1 MVVTMGPRARVAM
14 PLLLVLAAWG
24 PFCGSQDAAAGEPP
38 SAPIRR
44 LAYVESSTGLVPPTM
59 EGGGTELE
67 MGDVDGDGRLDLVSI
82 GDHGSPYVNS
92 DQHGVMVWFGDG
104 AGSWS
109 VVMVGEFGYGGVALG
124 DVNGDGLVDV
134 GYGMHH
140 NYSGVDLGDQLLEVA
155 LGDGSGMSWT
165 PWDDGLATN
174 GEDWG
179 MFSTDFA
186 DVDNDGDLDVGSN
199 SFGCCAGVHVYLN
212 QGDGTWAQSFGFVGG
227 NSADE
232 IVFGDI
238 NGDGNADL
246 AVSQQYGTVYLG
258 DGAGGFALDDGNL
271 PAGGSSGRLGIS
283 LGDVNADGREDLAF
297 RTSSG
302 GLEVWAWSG
311 PGAWIEL
318 SGSLPASGLWEATQL
333 VDMNADGHVDMAA
346 FGSGQ
351 GRVWAGDGAGGWTE
365 AASFVT
371 PSPGDYEAFR
381 AGGDVDHNGFPDLVL
396 VADEG
401 SWPNDFNHMH
411 VFKESSVPT
420 ALGIWPVDPCGGEK
434 LVAGAVTFID
444 WITAVPA
451 GGPGAVTLELS
462 LDGPSGQWTP
472 IATDIANSGRFQW
485 RVPPDT
491 PSSTTAFLRLSL
503 TVGAETVTTVTP
515 RSFTILGGDALFS
528 DGFESGDTSAWSA
541 AVP

>member
-1 MVVTMGPRARVAM
+1 MRSTARVILA
-14 PLLLVLAAWG
+14 LATVALFHALV
-24 PFCGSQDAAAGEPP
+24 DAAGPEPTFRT
-38 SAPIRR
+38 ARR
-44 LAYVESSTGLVPPTM
+44 LAYVESSVGLVPPTLD
-59 EGGGTELE
+59 GGGTEIE

-82 GDHGSPYVNS
+82 GDHGSPFVNS

-124 DVNGDGLVDV
+124 DVNGDGFMDV

-140 NYSGVDLGDQLLEVA
+140 NYSGTDLGDQLLEVA
-155 LGDGSGMSWT
+155 LGDGSGSSWT

-179 MFSTDFA
+179 MFSTDLA

-212 QGDGTWAQSFGFVGG
+212 QGDGTWVQSFGFVGG

-258 DGAGGFALDDGNL
+258 DGSGGFTLDDGNL
-271 PAGGSSGRLGIS
+271 PAAGSSGRLGIS
-283 LGDVNADGREDLAF
+283 LGDVNGDGREDLAF
-297 RTSSG
+297 SSSAG
-302 GLEVWAWSG
+302 GLEVWAWTG
-311 PGAWIEL
+311 PGTWSEL
-318 SGSLPASGLWEATQL
+318 SGALPASGPWEATQL
-333 VDMNADGHVDMAA
+333 VDMNRDGHVDLCA

-365 AASFVT
+365 VASFTT
-371 PSPGDYEAFR
+371 PSPGDFEAFR
-381 AGGDVDHNGFPDLVL
+381 AGGDVDHNGYPDLVL

-401 SWPNDFNHMH
+401 SWPNDRNHIH
-411 VFKESSVPT
+411 VLKESSGRDEQLSQSTPVILVVSPDEDLDVLAVLAERH
-420 ALGIWPVDPCGGEK
+420 ALYLEPIEGSKDGRRRIHLNATVLDAADHEDGASERPGVRVGVEGRHGVDLPQTVDIDPHEGAVVERCQLVGKGEEGRARDTTRPDRERIQVEVRPVDHG
-434 LVAGAVTFID
+434 
-444 WITAVPA
+444 
-451 GGPGAVTLELS
+451 
-462 LDGPSGQWTP
+462 
-472 IATDIANSGRFQW
+472 
-485 RVPPDT
+485 
-491 PSSTTAFLRLSL
+491 
-503 TVGAETVTTVTP
+503 
-515 RSFTILGGDALFS
+515 
-528 DGFESGDTSAWSA
+528 
-541 AVP
+541 

>member
-1 MVVTMGPRARVAM
+1 MSPSERAVAA
-14 PLLLVLAAWG
+14 LVLAPLAVGWMAL
-24 PFCGSQDAAAGEPP
+24 DAAGPVA
-38 SAPIRR
+38 SALPARR

-271 PAGGSSGRLGIS
+271 PAGGSSG
-283 LGDVNADGREDLAF
+283 GRGS
-297 RTSSG
+297 SSG
-302 GLEVWAWSG
+302 DANIARRTPL
-311 PGAWIEL
+311 
-318 SGSLPASGLWEATQL
+318 TC
-333 VDMNADGHVDMAA
+333 
-346 FGSGQ
+346 
-351 GRVWAGDGAGGWTE
+351 RVSSCRRRMRSMSRE
-365 AASFVT
+365 NPSFV
-371 PSPGDYEAFR
+371 
-381 AGGDVDHNGFPDLVL
+381 
-396 VADEG
+396 
-401 SWPNDFNHMH
+401 
-411 VFKESSVPT
+411 SVPPD
-420 ALGIWPVDPCGGEK
+420 G
-434 LVAGAVTFID
+434 
-444 WITAVPA
+444 TAVPDTA
-451 GGPGAVTLELS
+451 AWMS
-462 LDGPSGQWTP
+462 L
-472 IATDIANSGRFQW
+472 A
-485 RVPPDT
+485 
-491 PSSTTAFLRLSL
+491 
-503 TVGAETVTTVTP
+503 
-515 RSFTILGGDALFS
+515 
-528 DGFESGDTSAWSA
+528 AWSLLR
-541 AVP
+541 PR